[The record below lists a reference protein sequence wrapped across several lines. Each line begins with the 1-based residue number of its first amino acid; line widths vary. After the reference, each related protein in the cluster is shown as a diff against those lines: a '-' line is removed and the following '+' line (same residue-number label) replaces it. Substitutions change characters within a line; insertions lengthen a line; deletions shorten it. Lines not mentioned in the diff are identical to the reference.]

1 MALAEGGFGVLPV
14 TEVAP
19 ELLAAFHCG
28 KVHLDDFL
36 ATCMGLHEDRL
47 GLTSVVFHADVPD
60 AVVGYFTLANDAIP
74 LNTSEQAEL
83 GLREEVALTAFPGV
97 KLGRFAVAEGLQGQ
111 GVGAQLL
118 ELVLGEIL
126 DSASL
131 SAARLV
137 VVDAD
142 NDPSVLR
149 FYERHGFE
157 RSLWAEKQ
165 GRNHGGRVQPTA
177 IKMIRDVLRS
187 P

>member
-1 MALAEGGFGVLPV
+1 MPLAEGGFGLLPV

-28 KVHLDDFL
+28 KGHLDTVL
-36 ATCMGLHEDRL
+36 AGRAGMHEDRL
-47 GLTSVVFHADVPD
+47 GLTTVVFHRDVHD

-83 GLREEVALTAFPGV
+83 GLRDEVVLTAFPGV
-97 KLGRFAVAEGLQGQ
+97 KLGRFAVSQDLQGQ

-118 ELVLGEIL
+118 DLVLGEIL

-137 VVDAD
+137 IVDAD

-165 GRNHGGRVQPTA
+165 SRNHGGLAPPAA
-177 IKMIRDVLRS
+177 IKMIRDILRT